1 MKVMQKSEKL
11 LKMAYQIGTQ
21 GYALMNDRA
30 FCNCQKRKMETM
42 DSGWEAWSSCWEEYK
57 EAYNGDPDKWL
68 EAYIGPNKKKKVSA
82 SSELKMMIKENLI
95 QDVEG
100 LRGESPYV
108 GASIRN
114 VLRSYAVKELK
125 DKIEETSN

>member
-1 MKVMQKSEKL
+1 MKHNQRITKI
-11 LKMAYQIGTQ
+11 AYQIGTQ

-30 FCNCQKRKMETM
+30 FCNCQKRKAETM
-42 DSGWEAWSSCWEEYK
+42 DSAWEAWNSCWDEYK

-68 EAYIGPNKKKKVSA
+68 ETYIAPDSKKKIKA
-82 SSELKMMIKENLI
+82 SSEIKTMVKDNLVS
-95 QDVEG
+95 DVEG
-100 LRGESPYV
+100 LKGDSPYV

-125 DKIEETSN
+125 DKIEKSSN

>member
-1 MKVMQKSEKL
+1 MNKI
-11 LKMAYQIGTQ
+11 AYQIGTQ

-30 FCNCQKRKMETM
+30 FCNCQKRKMEGS
-42 DSGWEAWSSCWEEYK
+42 DSGWEAWNSCWEEYK

-68 EAYIGPNKKKKVSA
+68 ETYIAPQSKKNVKA
-82 SSELKMMIKENLI
+82 SSLIKKIIKENLI
-95 QDVEG
+95 TDVEA
-100 LRGESPYV
+100 LRGDSMYA

-125 DKIEETSN
+125 EKIKKSSN